1 MENGPPKW
9 LPDGWTLFRGFGGLS
24 LANWGEIGQK
34 LKRPISLFDQT
45 RRKRVLIN
53 WCWNV
58 IVLHHSLDDGTSILN
73 KEGTKKCQL
82 SDLGSWPRF
91 FITVLS
97 STEDILPFLSLSKRS
112 KASLYSAICS
122 SDNCLA
128 IVLELLK
135 STQKVLST
143 VLWGMAAL
151 NAV

>member
-1 MENGPPKW
+1 M
-9 LPDGWTLFRGFGGLS
+9 
-24 LANWGEIGQK
+24 
-34 LKRPISLFDQT
+34 
-45 RRKRVLIN
+45 
-53 WCWNV
+53 
-58 IVLHHSLDDGTSILN
+58 IVLHHFLDDGTNILN
-73 KEGTKKCQL
+73 KEETKKCQL

-122 SDNCLA
+122 SDNCFA

-135 STQKVLST
+135 STVL
-143 VLWGMAAL
+143 LGMAAL